1 MLRKI
6 INRYLSQQEDRTMKV
21 KNLRK
26 KIKSIMTANGI
37 EISEKE
43 FDEIFDFYMENY
55 SRFRLVDGNE
65 VRFLRK
71 YELQLEKAG
80 KLKI

>member
-1 MLRKI
+1 
-6 INRYLSQQEDRTMKV
+6 
-21 KNLRK
+21 
-26 KIKSIMTANGI
+26 MTANGI